1 MTGLRK
7 FTAKDMNA
15 VVDAVERYSV
25 GLDDIVYR
33 LHSYGMGSVNEA
45 YPPYNLVK
53 ESNIKWRIEMAL
65 AGWSPEEVEVSTET
79 NVLLIRSKAAKSKG
93 EEEYMHRG
101 VSTRTFARGFN
112 LSDDVEVTKV
122 TFQNGMLMI
131 NLQRIIPDH
140 QQLKIYEIADT
151 SIPNESRDANIS
163 HTAGDDS
170 TDRGTA

>member
-7 FTAKDMNA
+7 LTTKDLNA

-25 GLDDIVYR
+25 GLDDIFYR

-53 ESNIKWRIEMAL
+53 ESEVKWRIEMAL
-65 AGWSPEEVEVSTET
+65 AGWSKDEVEVSTES
-79 NVLLIRSKAAKSKG
+79 NVLLVRSIAPKSKG

-112 LSDDVEVTKV
+112 LSDDVEIGEVS
-122 TFQNGMLMI
+122 FNNGMLVI
-131 NLQRIIPDH
+131 NLQKIVPDH
-140 QQLKIYEIADT
+140 QKLKLYEIK
-151 SIPNESRDANIS
+151 
-163 HTAGDDS
+163 
-170 TDRGTA
+170 